1 MEKEVVRTTIKDF
14 VAGNE
19 NLRVIMGTV
28 SLCGQDIIKTWR
40 ETDTNRL
47 IRMVSHATGILI
59 RKKIGVGEL
68 LSLKEEYW
76 ETDDGKQVDLALEKY
91 IEKVKVRKLVKNRQ
105 VEI

>member
-1 MEKEVVRTTIKDF
+1 
-14 VAGNE
+14 
-19 NLRVIMGTV
+19 
-28 SLCGQDIIKTWR
+28 
-40 ETDTNRL
+40 
-47 IRMVSHATGILI
+47 MVSHATGILI